1 MQQIFGPRYCETP
14 AVFAQGMFPVEPFNT
29 YSNLVIIFF
38 AILGFG
44 VTLRRAPRAADLHIR
59 CVLLLATGLGSFF
72 WHGLRERWAL
82 SADVWSGVLF
92 LMALFFLWARRVM
105 PLMQAIIFFVAFFLV
120 TKISDEINLISYGRW
135 ASMMPAIMLF
145 GGYMIYRTVKFSTP
159 AAVFGTIAV
168 VSSLT
173 ALTFRTV
180 DRFEAICSTYPVGT
194 HFLWHIFLSA
204 AAFLGILAIVFVIRS
219 GRTIETV
226 MRRAPVGAP
235 AE

>member
-44 VTLRRAPRAADLHIR
+44 VTLRRAPRAADLHIL
-59 CVLLLATGLGSFF
+59 CLLLLATGLGSFF

-105 PLMQAIIFFVAFFLV
+105 PLMQAIVFFVAFFLV
-120 TKISDEINLISYGRW
+120 TKISDEMNLISYGRW
-135 ASMMPAIMLF
+135 ASMMPAIMLSSTRWPRVWLRQSSSF
-145 GGYMIYRTVKFSTP
+145 ALLARRLISGAIRSTP
-159 AAVFGTIAV
+159 AGVW
-168 VSSLT
+168 
-173 ALTFRTV
+173 TV
-180 DRFEAICSTYPVGT
+180 A
-194 HFLWHIFLSA
+194 
-204 AAFLGILAIVFVIRS
+204 RS
-219 GRTIETV
+219 RV
-226 MRRAPVGAP
+226 R
-235 AE
+235 